1 MDTVITLLFNGS
13 ENAYL
18 DAVAMFATKAWTWLP
33 LYAAILYVLVREHTF
48 RQLIIIF
55 GGLLLAVVVADQMAS
70 TVFKPLVCRLR
81 PTHDPSIM
89 DVVDVVNGYRGGRY
103 GFFSSHAANT
113 IAVATYL
120 SLLFR
125 HRITTLSLY
134 FWAALNCWTRLYLG
148 VHFMGDILTGAIFG
162 FAIGYA
168 FHLLLRH
175 VLVHYSALTPV
186 TMHHGSH
193 TDALPTYSSSRLSV
207 ITTTILLLMMIIT
220 VPWRLYF

>member
-1 MDTVITLLFNGS
+1 MDTVITLFFNGS
-13 ENAYL
+13 ENIYL

-48 RQLIIIF
+48 RQFVIIV
-55 GGLLLAVVVADQMAS
+55 GGLLLTVLVADQVAS
-70 TVFKPLVCRLR
+70 TIFKPLVCRFR

-89 DVVDVVNGYRGGRY
+89 DVVDVVGGYRGGRY

-113 IAVATYL
+113 VAVATYL

-125 HRITTLSLY
+125 HRLITISLY

-148 VHFMGDILTGAIFG
+148 VHFMGDIVTGILFG
-162 FAIGYA
+162 LAVGYA
-168 FHLLLRH
+168 FHRLLRR
-175 VLVHYSALTPV
+175 VLVHYSALTPA

-193 TDALPTYSSSRLSV
+193 TDALPTYSAARLSV
-207 ITTTILLLMMIIT
+207 ITTTILLLLMIIT